1 MSFKINDLFS
11 VAGKVVLVTGGSRGL
26 GEMFARAYVENG
38 ARVYISSRKAEA
50 CEALARELSAH
61 GTCLPLPADLSE
73 MSEIE
78 RIAEELGK
86 RETRLDVLVNNAG
99 GGVDCDIEQMTLAHF
114 QWMVKLNLDSAFL
127 GTKLAI
133 EAMKA
138 SGGGSI
144 INVSS
149 VGGLVG
155 TAPLPAYSAA
165 KAGVKLLSKCVAL
178 HCGQRGYNIRVNT
191 VHPGLIKTASA
202 IDVTKMATGMD
213 EEDALKAFA
222 ALHPI
227 GRVGNPPEIAAGV
240 VFLASDESSFMT
252 GSELVIDGGYTAQ

>member
-1 MSFKINDLFS
+1 MGRVQDK
-11 VAGKVVLVTGGSRGL
+11 VAMVTGAAQGL
-26 GEMFARAYVENG
+26 GLAMVRALAAEG
-38 ARVYISSRKAEA
+38 ARVVLTDIDAPRGENEA
-50 CEALARELSAH
+50 AALRASGHQAMFCQHDATSEDDWTRVMAAVLQAH
-61 GTCLPLPADLSE
+61 G
-73 MSEIE
+73 
-78 RIAEELGK
+78 
-86 RETRLDVLVNNAG
+86 RLDVLVNNAG
-99 GGVDCDIEQMTLAHF
+99 GGVDCDIEQMTLEHF

-138 SGGGSI
+138 TGGGSI

-178 HCGQRGYNIRVNT
+178 HCGQRGYNIRVNSI
-191 VHPGLIKTASA
+191 HPGLIKAASA
-202 IDVTKMATGMD
+202 IDVTKMATGME

-222 ALHPI
+222 AMHPI

-240 VFLASDESSFMT
+240 VFLASDDSSFMT

>member
-1 MSFKINDLFS
+1 MARTL
-11 VAGKVVLVTGGSRGL
+11 AAEGACVLTEVL
-26 GEMFARAYVENG
+26 D
-38 ARVYISSRKAEA
+38 
-50 CEALARELSAH
+50 AH
-61 GTCLPLPADLSE
+61 G
-73 MSEIE
+73 
-78 RIAEELGK
+78 
-86 RETRLDVLVNNAG
+86 RLDVLVNNA
-99 GGVDCDIEQMTLAHF
+99 
-114 QWMVKLNLDSAFL
+114 S
-127 GTKLAI
+127 
-133 EAMKA
+133 
-138 SGGGSI
+138 GGSI
-144 INVSS
+144 INVPS

-178 HCGQRGYNIRVNT
+178 HCGQRGYNIRVNSI
-191 VHPGLIKTASA
+191 HPGLIKAASA
-202 IDVTKMATGMD
+202 IDVTKMATGLE